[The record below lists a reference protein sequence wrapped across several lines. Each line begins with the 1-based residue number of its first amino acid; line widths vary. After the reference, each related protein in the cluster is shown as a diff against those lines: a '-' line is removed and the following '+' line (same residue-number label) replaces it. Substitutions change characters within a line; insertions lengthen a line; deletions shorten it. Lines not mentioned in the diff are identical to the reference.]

1 MTEET
6 PSETQKMNMK
16 TPPVRRNSW
25 GRRKNNII
33 DQEIEAYPPDLRD
46 LFTKDDDSDTGSVI
60 TSPSASGGGLS
71 HFPFTMACREFENM
85 VMSLRRNMDA
95 LNSRLS
101 FEIFIV
107 GI

>member
-60 TSPSASGGGLS
+60 ESPSASGGGLS
-71 HFPFTMACREFENM
+71 HFPFAMACREFEHM
-85 VMSLRRNMDA
+85 VMSL
-95 LNSRLS
+95 
-101 FEIFIV
+101 
-107 GI
+107 

>member
-6 PSETQKMNMK
+6 PSETHKMNMK

-46 LFTKDDDSDTGSVI
+46 LFTKDDDSDTGSVVRI
-60 TSPSASGGGLS
+60 FQSAFTLTSLQ
-71 HFPFTMACREFENM
+71 
-85 VMSLRRNMDA
+85 
-95 LNSRLS
+95 
-101 FEIFIV
+101 
-107 GI
+107 